1 LILKKCKSAFENV
14 VVLSSDGLSHIL
26 LRHPELRRVRDLEDV
41 LMSTVKAPDFIVKG
55 KHGEHIAVRYIPDF
69 PLRAK
74 FLIVAYNEGGEIRTA
89 FVTSK
94 PHKIKE
100 REVIWSRQLP
110 A

>member
-1 LILKKCKSAFENV
+1 VKLLILRKCKSAFKNV
-14 VVLSSDGLSHIL
+14 VVLSSEGLSHIL

-41 LMSTVKAPDFIVKG
+41 LMSAVEAPDFVIEG
-55 KHGEHIAVRYIPDF
+55 RHGEHIAVRYIPDL

-74 FLIVAYNEGGEIRTA
+74 FLTVAYNEGGEVRTA

-100 REVIWSRQLP
+100 RGVIWSR
-110 A
+110 